1 MIATPAIAMPRR
13 LVIGQAPAAPGGIA
27 FMAARA
33 KRIAWALGYRCWID
47 VSPKPDSATRHVRVV
62 CGLDWPLNIRI
73 SDHVLAQAQCDLELV
88 SLDGRSGGEWLSAWL
103 HAVARGEI
111 EL

>member
-1 MIATPAIAMPRR
+1 MIDLPIAMPRR
-13 LVIGQAPAAPGGIA
+13 LVIGRPPAVPGGIA
-27 FMAARA
+27 FLAARA
-33 KRIAWALGYRCWID
+33 KRISRALGYRCWID

-88 SLDGRSGGEWLSAWL
+88 SLDGRSGDEWLSAWL
-103 HAVARGEI
+103 HAVARGESM
-111 EL
+111 L